1 MEENLLQLKIPIRV
15 VYAMMYEVLYI
26 PSGAGFLQNV
36 FFWWVLMDFPVPL
49 QFLPEGKY
57 LGISAV
63 PFIKIDISV
72 LAAQAKALDVI

>member
-1 MEENLLQLKIPIRV
+1 
-15 VYAMMYEVLYI
+15 
-26 PSGAGFLQNV
+26 
-36 FFWWVLMDFPVPL
+36 MDFPVPL

>member
-1 MEENLLQLKIPIRV
+1 
-15 VYAMMYEVLYI
+15 
-26 PSGAGFLQNV
+26 
-36 FFWWVLMDFPVPL
+36 MDFPVPL

-57 LGISAV
+57 LGTLAV